1 MLKVIQQT
9 RLPTRRLECHWSH
22 ASQWLCPI
30 RRDKEKQDYQTDL
43 FGRAPQRQLF
53 QSGSPKRFESRM
65 SFLFMGQI
73 LVAAAIRAIFES
85 VSKSNSF
92 GKPPQVCC
100 IAADETGQFSVV
112 GESGPHGWIP
122 RRQSDL
128 LRGTDPLGNVPH

>member
-1 MLKVIQQT
+1 M
-9 RLPTRRLECHWSH
+9 
-22 ASQWLCPI
+22 CPI

-92 GKPPQVCC
+92 GKPPQVCW
-100 IAADETGQFSVV
+100 IAADETGQFSGV
-112 GESGPHGWIP
+112 GGGRKRPAWLDS
-122 RRQSDL
+122 L
-128 LRGTDPLGNVPH
+128 